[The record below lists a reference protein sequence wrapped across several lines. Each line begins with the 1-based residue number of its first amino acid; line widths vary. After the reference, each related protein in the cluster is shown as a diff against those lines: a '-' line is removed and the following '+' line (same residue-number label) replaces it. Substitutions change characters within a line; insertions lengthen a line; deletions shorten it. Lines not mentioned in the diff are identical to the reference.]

1 MKKLENPQALYPMV
15 ITKKIGET
23 KDFYLKAG
31 FKVRHEMKDEY
42 LQVFWGKGEGIDI
55 AFAAPFVT
63 PDGRQFPEFA
73 GQGVM
78 VSIPTPSAD
87 DTCAEFKKSGMKIE
101 SEAEDKPWGWR
112 SFHVVDPNGVVLDFF
127 HVYKAMP
134 AMA

>member
-1 MKKLENPQALYPMV
+1 MKKLENPQALYPMI

-42 LQVFWGKGEGIDI
+42 LQVFWGAGEGIDLS
-55 AFAAPFVT
+55 FAAPHAGPNGREFTEFGGQGLMISLPT
-63 PDGRQFPEFA
+63 PD
-73 GQGVM
+73 
-78 VSIPTPSAD
+78 AD
-87 DTCAEFKKSGMKIE
+87 EKYAEFKQGGVKTE
-101 SEAEDKPWGWR
+101 CEVEDKPWGWR